1 MLPIDIDFSRLCEV
15 FTYDPQAP
23 LIFTSGIFLWLFA
36 AFMVVY
42 VLFCLLPCF
51 LIISIIKVAVRTFS
65 CWYLSLWVILY
76 LHV

>member
-42 VLFCLLPCF
+42 GTYSVCYPVFLLFLL
-51 LIISIIKVAVRTFS
+51 
-65 CWYLSLWVILY
+65 
-76 LHV
+76 

>member
-23 LIFTSGIFLWLFA
+23 LIFTNINTRH
-36 AFMVVY
+36 V
-42 VLFCLLPCF
+42 FCLLPCF